1 LSGADAGRG
10 LNKGFPVR
18 GSSEFSTFTASA
30 LITIGKGWGG
40 SSWTSYYECSQSSAS
55 CFLSVLRSRQPTPR
69 AGSTRLRQCI
79 RTNCRFSR
87 SICCDLSTFRI
98 RAAQMG
104 YDLARVYRDRG
115 IRCTCPRP
123 TLGAGGRFGGR
134 LSSRC
139 WAGSSAWYAYAT
151 LTQLQHERDRRWVA
165 PWEPV
170 HANKVRPGGRLET
183 ARAWP
188 PSRGMA
194 ALVSLLCSLRC
205 RGCCSARH
213 PAERYGRIS
222 VLTSVD
228 QQQCNPGGDCANRQH
243 RQQGEKGV
251 GILALNPRIV
261 PTLMH

>member
-98 RAAQMG
+98 RAAMTWPG
-104 YDLARVYRDRG
+104 FRSAVIAESAALARARRSVPVVVSAAGYRPAAGRA
-115 IRCTCPRP
+115 RP
-123 TLGAGGRFGGR
+123 T
-134 LSSRC
+134 
-139 WAGSSAWYAYAT
+139 WYAYAT
-151 LTQLQHERDRRWVA
+151 LTQTSLTHMWLGALRGVQ
-165 PWEPV
+165 V
-170 HANKVRPGGRLET
+170 H
-183 ARAWP
+183 W
-188 PSRGMA
+188 
-194 ALVSLLCSLRC
+194 
-205 RGCCSARH
+205 
-213 PAERYGRIS
+213 PAEIYSFSSAAIDGCLLGRTTQS
-222 VLTSVD
+222 
-228 QQQCNPGGDCANRQH
+228 
-243 RQQGEKGV
+243 
-251 GILALNPRIV
+251 
-261 PTLMH
+261 